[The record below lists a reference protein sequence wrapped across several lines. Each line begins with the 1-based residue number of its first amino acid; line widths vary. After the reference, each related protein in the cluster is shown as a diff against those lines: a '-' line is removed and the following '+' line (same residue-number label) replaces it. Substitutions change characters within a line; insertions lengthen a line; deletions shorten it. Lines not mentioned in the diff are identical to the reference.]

1 MVGHYRFSEAK
12 RFKNLMTGIVIAFC
26 EVMEWTSLNNKL
38 DCTILP
44 LIVEDTSRGITMG
57 AVVMFA
63 RFTNAPKSAEPLK
76 PSQPC

>member
-12 RFKNLMTGIVIAFC
+12 RFKYLMTVRSSLHF
-26 EVMEWTSLNNKL
+26 VRSLNNKL

-63 RFTNAPKSAEPLK
+63 R
-76 PSQPC
+76 